1 MGQCVS
7 AAYGPD
13 YDAEE
18 RATKMRAQG
27 LTPMHAAAAAGDTAQ
42 VLRLGEEEE
51 KLGWP
56 GRSLKATNIHGQSL
70 RHLLHAGLF
79 GSVCAS
85 TRGGAAR

>member
-13 YDAEE
+13 YEAEE
-18 RATKMRAQG
+18 RAAKMRAQG

-56 GRSLKATNIHGQSL
+56 GRSLKATNVHGQSSC
-70 RHLLHAGLF
+70 HLLHA
-79 GSVCAS
+79 
-85 TRGGAAR
+85 